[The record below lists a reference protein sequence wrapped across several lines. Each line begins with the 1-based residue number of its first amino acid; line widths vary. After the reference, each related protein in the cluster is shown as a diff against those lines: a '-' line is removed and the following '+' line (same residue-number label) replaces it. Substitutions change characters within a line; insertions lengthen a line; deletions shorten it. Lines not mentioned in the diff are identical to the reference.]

1 MRGTFWEI
9 SIRNDYYIP
18 APSSRWGQYEAS
30 RHCPCEV
37 DALSH
42 QLLKVFIRKCSRAST
57 SLTSAEQSILVIDTP
72 CPTTFGNGRNK
83 RVFSVRTGSHGT
95 KTEFFSLVA
104 DAGEVDVRS

>member
-1 MRGTFWEI
+1 MRGSFWEI

-57 SLTSAEQSILVIDTP
+57 SLTRYCKEKEREREEKKLISS
-72 CPTTFGNGRNK
+72 
-83 RVFSVRTGSHGT
+83 
-95 KTEFFSLVA
+95 SLSF
-104 DAGEVDVRS
+104 ENRELM